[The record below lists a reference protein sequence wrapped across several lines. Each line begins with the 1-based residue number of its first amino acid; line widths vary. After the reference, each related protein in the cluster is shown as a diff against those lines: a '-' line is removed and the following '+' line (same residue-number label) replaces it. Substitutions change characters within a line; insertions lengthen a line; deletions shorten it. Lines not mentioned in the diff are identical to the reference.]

1 MRLFKTHR
9 AQSSQTDLAEDPLRG
24 QSPVQPAAYYPQD
37 PNPRGL
43 DAPGPHQSSVRQT
56 PQRSVD
62 IFEALNKAPRASAPP
77 GPSPPEYVPSAL
89 NPQLPS
95 TSQPSQLEEAEPQRS
110 SPTADDRDNKQSR
123 RSYLGLQST
132 NSSNTSRALGRSV
145 SVRKRQ
151 PPPPSLDIS
160 SSSRHHQQPQSAI
173 EGPRSAGLVFPESR
187 PSNQGGAPGP
197 DSSQDYLQRPSLG
210 DYNRS
215 HSSLQHSR
223 EDIHRLEKEPPSR
236 ESPESPPN
244 ESSNVDRNSYIAYQ
258 PQRSTD
264 QQTTQAYEAY
274 RARPP
279 SQQSAGPPSPVP
291 THPLSSQPRNTNIDT
306 TPEAQGVPHAQR
318 LEMMARDGQTSN
330 PRHLS
335 QPSHN
340 HGHEQAHNQ
349 QFLSAGGQRRPSL
362 AHQMSNT
369 SENGHSTPPP
379 PSNHNS
385 KSRDDLSNLDVA
397 ALVQKHE
404 ELREYQ
410 IEKLEVFLLR
420 LSSGQVQQGQEVLF
434 RKGWTSPTV
443 TKHNRPSKAVHEQ
456 YGS

>member
-9 AQSSQTDLAEDPLRG
+9 AQSSQTDLAEDSLRG
-24 QSPVQPAAYYPQD
+24 QLPVQPAAYYLQD
-37 PNPRGL
+37 NNPRGL
-43 DAPGPHQSSVRQT
+43 DAPGSQQPPVRQT

-62 IFEALNKAPRASAPP
+62 IFDALNQAPRASAPP
-77 GPSPPEYVPSAL
+77 GPVPPEYVPSAV

-95 TSQPSQLEEAEPQRS
+95 TSQPSQLEEAEPQRP
-110 SPTADDRDNKQSR
+110 SPTADDKENKQSR
-123 RSYLGLQST
+123 RSYLGAQ
-132 NSSNTSRALGRSV
+132 SSNLPNASRVLGRSV

-173 EGPRSAGLVFPESR
+173 EGPRSAGLVFPGSR
-187 PSNQGGAPGP
+187 PAIQGVTPGP
-197 DSSQDYLQRPSLG
+197 NSSQDYLQRPSLG

-223 EDIHRLEKEPPSR
+223 ESVYRLEKEPPSR

-244 ESSNVDRNSYIAYQ
+244 ETSNVDRNTYIAYQ
-258 PQRSTD
+258 PPKPAD

-291 THPLSSQPRNTNIDT
+291 THPLSSQPRNTNTDT
-306 TPEAQGVPHAQR
+306 TSQTQGAPHAQR
-318 LEMMARDGQTSN
+318 VEMMARDGQASN
-330 PRHLS
+330 PRHSS

-340 HGHEQAHNQ
+340 HGHEQGHNA
-349 QFLSAGGQRRPSL
+349 QFLSAAGQRRPSL
-362 AHQMSNT
+362 AHQTSNT

-379 PSNHNS
+379 PNNHNS
-385 KSRDDLSNLDVA
+385 KSRDDLSSLDVA

-404 ELREYQ
+404 ELRKYQ
-410 IEKLEVFLLR
+410 NGKLNRFLLR
-420 LSSGQVQQGQEVLF
+420 PSRGQVQQGQEVLF
-434 RKGWTSPTV
+434 
-443 TKHNRPSKAVHEQ
+443 
-456 YGS
+456 